1 MSNLYLIAGH
11 DLQRDPGALAYDLT
25 TEASLTA
32 VLRDDIARALAIQN
46 VHRHNGTVMADNDSH
61 SLLQTIQAVN
71 ATAKAKD
78 YLLDIHFNY
87 NAPKASGTEVFYAA
101 STNPANIARAGVLS
115 AKVADAMGISNR
127 GAKPDTLT
135 QHGRLGI
142 LRDTIPQALLLE
154 VCFLNAKDLTAYRN
168 WRGKVVAAIAA
179 FYRPFLAP
187 NV

>member
-32 VLRDDIARALAIQN
+32 VLRDDIARVLANPN

-87 NAPKASGTEVFYAA
+87 NAAKASGTEVFYAA
-101 STNPANIARAGVLS
+101 STNPANKARAGVLS
-115 AKVADAMGISNR
+115 AKVADAMVYLTEGPSLIPSPSMGDLAFCGIQFIR
-127 GAKPDTLT
+127 PCCWK
-135 QHGRLGI
+135 
-142 LRDTIPQALLLE
+142 
-154 VCFLNAKDLTAYRN
+154 C
-168 WRGKVVAAIAA
+168 A
-179 FYRPFLAP
+179 F
-187 NV
+187 